1 MSTKKTT
8 NRPVF
13 AASKSAS
20 ESDNKALGARF
31 AAFAALNDA
40 GVTVDSIKGNG
51 ADYADFKEGILIG
64 WQGAAFAK
72 KFLSTSDGKA
82 ILTGRKIVGQNA
94 FEPVTK
100 AKEDWARDVSG
111 RVGKFRGYYAEW
123 VAPVVAA
130 DPAAPVVAADPAAP
144 VVAADP
150 AAPTDAAPDAVTD
163 PAAPAAAPAAKRKSG
178 TKKSLKE
185 RIVHDTGAM
194 AAAIVTNIASDRRA
208 TDVDHETILVAFNR
222 VLELC
227 GEAPVKLKA

>member
-40 GVTVDSIKGNG
+40 GVTVDSITGKG

-64 WQGAAFAK
+64 WQGAAFAA

-100 AKEDWARDVSG
+100 TKGEWATDVSG

-123 VAPVVAA
+123 LAPVVAA
-130 DPAAPVVAADPAAP
+130 DPAAPAAE
-144 VVAADP
+144 
-150 AAPTDAAPDAVTD
+150 PDAVTD
-163 PAAPAAAPAAKRKSG
+163 PAAPAAKRKSG
-178 TKKSLKE
+178 AKKSLKE

-194 AAAIVTNIASDRRA
+194 AAAIVTNAKSDRRA
-208 TDVDHETILVAFNR
+208 MDVDHEEIMTSFNR

-227 GEAPVKLKA
+227 GEQPVKLKA

>member
-1 MSTKKTT
+1 MSTKKTS

-13 AASKSAS
+13 TASKSAS

-100 AKEDWARDVSG
+100 TKGEWATDVSG

-123 VAPVVAA
+123 LAPVVAA
-130 DPAAPVVAADPAAP
+130 DPAAPAAE
-144 VVAADP
+144 
-150 AAPTDAAPDAVTD
+150 PDAVTD

-178 TKKSLKE
+178 AKKSLKE

-194 AAAIVTNIASDRRA
+194 AAAIVTNVASDRRA
-208 TDVDHETILVAFNR
+208 MDVDHETILTAFNR

-227 GEAPVKLKA
+227 GEKPVKLKS

>member
-1 MSTKKTT
+1 MTTKKTT

-31 AAFAALNDA
+31 TAFAALKEA
-40 GVTVDSIKGNG
+40 GVTVDSITGKG

-64 WQGAAFAK
+64 WQGAAFAA

-100 AKEDWARDVSG
+100 TKGEWATDVSG

-123 VAPVVAA
+123 LAPVVAA
-130 DPAAPVVAADPAAP
+130 DPAAPAAE
-144 VVAADP
+144 
-150 AAPTDAAPDAVTD
+150 PDAVTD
-163 PAAPAAAPAAKRKSG
+163 PAAPAAKRKSG
-178 TKKSLKE
+178 AKKSLKE

-194 AAAIVTNIASDRRA
+194 AAAIVTNAKSDKRA
-208 TDVDHETILVAFNR
+208 MDVDHEEIMTSFNR

-227 GEAPVKLKA
+227 GEQPVKLKA

>member
-1 MSTKKTT
+1 MPTKKTT

-31 AAFAALNDA
+31 TAFAALNDA

-100 AKEDWARDVSG
+100 TKEDWARDVSG

-123 VAPVVAA
+123 VAPVVAV
-130 DPAAPVVAADPAAP
+130 DPAAPAVAADPA
-144 VVAADP
+144 
-150 AAPTDAAPDAVTD
+150 AAPDAVTD

-194 AAAIVTNIASDRRA
+194 ATAIAVNAKSDRRA
-208 TDVDHETILVAFNR
+208 MDVDHKEIMTSFNR

>member
-1 MSTKKTT
+1 M
-8 NRPVF
+8 
-13 AASKSAS
+13 
-20 ESDNKALGARF
+20 
-31 AAFAALNDA
+31 
-40 GVTVDSIKGNG
+40 
-51 ADYADFKEGILIG
+51 IG

-100 AKEDWARDVSG
+100 TKEDWARDVSG

-130 DPAAPVVAADPAAP
+130 DPAPAVAADPAADP
-144 VVAADP
+144 AVMDPAVMDP
-150 AAPTDAAPDAVTD
+150 AAPV
-163 PAAPAAAPAAKRKSG
+163 AAPAAKRKSG

-194 AAAIVTNIASDRRA
+194 ATAIVANLKSDKRA
-208 TDVDHETILVAFNR
+208 MDVDHETILVAFNR

-227 GEAPVKLKA
+227 GEKPVKRKA

>member
-1 MSTKKTT
+1 MSTKKTS

-13 AASKSAS
+13 TASKSAS

-100 AKEDWARDVSG
+100 TKGEWATDVSG

-123 VAPVVAA
+123 LAPVVAA
-130 DPAAPVVAADPAAP
+130 DPAAPAAE
-144 VVAADP
+144 
-150 AAPTDAAPDAVTD
+150 PDAVTD
-163 PAAPAAAPAAKRKSG
+163 PAAPAAKRKSG
-178 TKKSLKE
+178 AKKSLKE

-194 AAAIVTNIASDRRA
+194 AAAIVTNAKSDKRA
-208 TDVDHETILVAFNR
+208 MDVDHEEIMTSFNR

-227 GEAPVKLKA
+227 GEQPVKLKA

>member
-1 MSTKKTT
+1 MPTKKTS

-31 AAFAALNDA
+31 TAFAALKEA
-40 GVTVDSIKGNG
+40 GVTIESIKGNG

-64 WQGAAFAK
+64 WQGAAFAA

-111 RVGKFRGYYAEW
+111 RVAKFRGYYAEW
-123 VAPVVAA
+123 LALVVAA
-130 DPAAPVVAADPAAP
+130 DPAAPA
-144 VVAADP
+144 
-150 AAPTDAAPDAVTD
+150 DAAPDAVTD

-178 TKKSLKE
+178 AKKSLSV
-185 RIVHDTGAM
+185 RILDDVAAM
-194 AAAIVTNIASDRRA
+194 SAAVQRDLDAGDKAQLHAEMARDLLA
-208 TDVDHETILVAFNR
+208 AF
-222 VLELC
+222 VKVSALAED
-227 GEAPVKLKA
+227 GKLKA

>member
-1 MSTKKTT
+1 MSTKKTS

-31 AAFAALNDA
+31 TAFAALKEA
-40 GVTVDSIKGNG
+40 GVTIESIKGDG

-123 VAPVVAA
+123 LAPVVAA
-130 DPAAPVVAADPAAP
+130 DPAAPA
-144 VVAADP
+144 
-150 AAPTDAAPDAVTD
+150 DAAPDAVTD

-178 TKKSLKE
+178 TKKSLSV
-185 RIVHDTGAM
+185 RILDDVAAM
-194 AAAIVTNIASDRRA
+194 SAAVQRDLDAGDKAQLDVKAAQELIAAFARVTDLAKGGKI
-208 TDVDHETILVAFNR
+208 
-222 VLELC
+222 
-227 GEAPVKLKA
+227 KA

>member
-1 MSTKKTT
+1 MPTKKTS

-31 AAFAALNDA
+31 TAFAALKEA
-40 GVTVDSIKGNG
+40 GVTVDSITGKG

-64 WQGAAFAK
+64 WQGAAFAA

-123 VAPVVAA
+123 VAPAVAA
-130 DPAAPVVAADPAAP
+130 DPAAPDAVTDP
-144 VVAADP
+144 
-150 AAPTDAAPDAVTD
+150 AAPDAVTD

-178 TKKSLKE
+178 AKKSLKE

-194 AAAIVTNIASDRRA
+194 ATAIVTNIASDKRA

-227 GEAPVKLKA
+227 GEKPVKRKS

>member
-1 MSTKKTT
+1 MTTKKTT

-31 AAFAALNDA
+31 TAFAALKEA
-40 GVTVDSIKGNG
+40 GVTVDSITGKG
-51 ADYADFKEGILIG
+51 ADYADFKEGILLG
-64 WQGAAFAK
+64 WQGAAFTK

-100 AKEDWARDVSG
+100 TKKEWATDVSG

-130 DPAAPVVAADPAAP
+130 DPAAPVVAADPAA
-144 VVAADP
+144 
-150 AAPTDAAPDAVTD
+150 APDAVTD

-178 TKKSLKE
+178 AKKSLKE

-194 AAAIVTNIASDRRA
+194 ATAIVTNIASDKRA
-208 TDVDHETILVAFNR
+208 MDVDHETILVAFNR

-227 GEAPVKLKA
+227 GEKPVKRKS

>member
-1 MSTKKTT
+1 MTTKKTT

-31 AAFAALNDA
+31 TAFAALKEA
-40 GVTVDSIKGNG
+40 GVTIDSIKGNG

-123 VAPVVAA
+123 VAPAVAV
-130 DPAAPVVAADPAAP
+130 DPAAP
-144 VVAADP
+144 
-150 AAPTDAAPDAVTD
+150 DAAPDAVTD
-163 PAAPAAAPAAKRKSG
+163 PAAPVAAPAAKRKSG

-194 AAAIVTNIASDRRA
+194 AAAIVTNAKSDRRA
-208 TDVDHETILVAFNR
+208 MDVDHKGIMIAFNR

-227 GEAPVKLKA
+227 GEKPVVLKS

>member
-1 MSTKKTT
+1 MTTKKTT

-31 AAFAALNDA
+31 AAFATLKEA

-100 AKEDWARDVSG
+100 AKEDWARDVS
-111 RVGKFRGYYAEW
+111 
-123 VAPVVAA
+123 AA
-130 DPAAPVVAADPAAP
+130 LASF
-144 VVAADP
+144 
-150 AAPTDAAPDAVTD
+150 AVTMLNGS
-163 PAAPAAAPAAKRKSG
+163 R
-178 TKKSLKE
+178 LLLRWIRRRLLLRWIRRRLLLR
-185 RIVHDTGAM
+185 RIRHLT
-194 AAAIVTNIASDRRA
+194 R
-208 TDVDHETILVAFNR
+208 
-222 VLELC
+222 
-227 GEAPVKLKA
+227 